1 MTRPLLHIIGLL
13 IAASSVWAQSDLAP
27 LKVTTNI
34 APSPGFLLLAPNCRI
49 SPRPYGAYLGA
60 YNVNG
65 GVIKTGKVANYPFE
79 YKVFPDGRLGY
90 SELVVFAGATVPAG
104 VYIVDTLFQEQERL
118 LQQRGGYL
126 TVQHDL
132 QMLPNGHRVILGS
145 EDVTIDMSKVVPN
158 GHPAANVVV
167 TVIQEIDC
175 DGKVVAQ
182 WRALD
187 HIPVTESYEDLTAP
201 AIRYSHNNSL
211 WIDDDGNWIISL
223 RHMSQVVKVNRI
235 TGEIMWALGGKSNQF
250 AFIGDHEEYAPT
262 YFSYQHDARRLPNG
276 NISLFDNGTQHQPM
290 HSRGVEYKL
299 DEVNKT
305 ATMVWEYRPQPDI
318 YVSIQG
324 GLQTLPDGHR
334 LLGWGS
340 AANDGAPGV
349 TEVDS
354 VGNVVFEAYY
364 PKQMYV
370 YRATKVPFWPTGRA
384 TVTAQAKDV
393 LTGETYRYYKGQ
405 TFVGLRTDFT
415 TLEPFFYN
423 TTTARRFMWS
433 PKNPLWTGEAPSLK
447 QVRVDFACE
456 GIRNARMTMRFHVDT
471 LELGVRAREHVVY
484 HRPVID
490 SGRFTPLPTRWDPI
504 TRELVVEDAQPG
516 EFCFGIPTPSPGA
529 PRVPRLQTPISDEKV
544 LMDSSCA
551 LRVIVPGRS
560 DSLRVQV
567 SLTRDMASPII
578 DVINQDDRATI
589 LANGPAGRRY
599 WRARAKTGNEWSAW
613 SVVDSFM
620 VGEPYIRLVKPAT
633 DVKWMHDSAYAITWQ
648 TNIRGSVRLE
658 LMLGDYVIATIR
670 DSVPAAAQGYLW
682 RVPVSV
688 PVTKDYHIRI
698 TPRSTEF
705 ASLQQTGSQF
715 VEIVALTYV
724 AEDHIEYG
732 SAVTA
737 YPQPATSEL
746 HLENF
751 GSGIRTIRMYAIS
764 GEQVLS
770 MQTSGTHATIDVQQL
785 PSGVYTMMVEDYL
798 GRVHRV
804 RAVLGTRY

>member
-1 MTRPLLHIIGLL
+1 MNRYIVPLITLL
-13 IAASSVWAQSDLAP
+13 LCSYLASAQSDLAP
-27 LKVTTNI
+27 LKVSTNI
-34 APSPGFLLLAPNCRI
+34 APSPGYLLLAPNCRI
-49 SPRPYGAYLGA
+49 SPRPFGAYLGA

-65 GVIKTGKVANYPFE
+65 GVIKTGKVANFPFE
-79 YKVFPDGRLGY
+79 FKVFPDGRLGY

-118 LQQRGGYL
+118 LQQRAGYL
-126 TVQHDL
+126 TVQHDVH
-132 QMLPNGHRVILGS
+132 MLPNGHRIVLGS

-167 TVIQEIDC
+167 TVIQEVDC
-175 DGKVVAQ
+175 DGKVVSQ

-223 RHMSQVVKVNRI
+223 RHMSQVVKVNRL
-235 TGEIMWALGGKSNQF
+235 TGDIMWRLGGKSNEF
-250 AFIGDHEEYAPT
+250 TFIGDHEEYAPT
-262 YFSYQHDARRLPNG
+262 YISYQHDARRLPNG
-276 NISLFDNGTQHQPM
+276 NISIFDNGTQHKPM

-334 LLGWGS
+334 VLGWGS
-340 AANDGAPGV
+340 AANEGAPGY

-354 VGNVVFEAYY
+354 TGAVVFEAYY

-370 YRATKVPFWPTGRA
+370 YRATKIPFWPTGRA

-405 TFVGLRTDFT
+405 TFVGLRAEFT
-415 TLEPFFYN
+415 TLESFFYN

-433 PKNPLWTGEAPSLK
+433 PKNPLWTGEAPSVK
-447 QVRVDFACE
+447 QARVDFSCE
-456 GIRNARMTMRFHVDT
+456 GIRNVRMTMRFHVDA
-471 LELGVRAREHVVY
+471 LELGARAREHVVY

-490 SGRFTPLPTRWDPI
+490 SGRFSLLPTRWDPI

-516 EFCFGIPTPSPGA
+516 EFCFGIPAQSPGA
-529 PRVPRLQTPISDEKV
+529 PRVPRLQTPINDEKV
-544 LMDSSCA
+544 LMDSTCA

-560 DSLRVQV
+560 DSLQVQV
-567 SLTRDMASPII
+567 SLTRDMVWPLI
-578 DVINQDDRATI
+578 DVTNQDDRATI
-589 LANGPAGRRY
+589 TATGPAGRRY
-599 WRARAKTGNEWSAW
+599 WRARAKTGSNWSAW
-613 SVVDSFM
+613 SAVDSFL
-620 VGEPYIRLVKPAT
+620 VGEPYIRLVRPET
-633 DVKWMHDSAYAITWQ
+633 DVKWMHDSAYAISWQ

-670 DSVPAAAQGYLW
+670 DSVPATAQGFLW
-682 RVPVSV
+682 RIPVSV
-688 PVTKDYHIRI
+688 PVTKDYRIRI
-698 TPRSTEF
+698 TPRNAEF

-715 VEIVALTYV
+715 IEIVALTDV
-724 AEDHIEYG
+724 AEETVEFG

-751 GSGIRTIRMYAIS
+751 GSGIRTVRMYSIS
-764 GEQVLS
+764 GEQVLYKE
-770 MQTSGTHATIDVQQL
+770 TSGTRATIDVQQL
-785 PSGVYTMMVEDYL
+785 PAGAYAIIVEDYL
-798 GRVHRV
+798 GRVHRAK
-804 RAVLGTRY
+804 AVK

>member
-1 MTRPLLHIIGLL
+1 MLRPLLHILAIF
-13 IAASSVWAQSDLAP
+13 IAASCVWAQSDLAP

-34 APSPGFLLLAPNCRI
+34 APSPGYLLLAPNCRI

-65 GVIKTGKVANYPFE
+65 GVIKTGKVANFPFE
-79 YKVFPDGRLGY
+79 FKVFPDGRLGY

-104 VYIVDTLFQEQERL
+104 VFIVDTLFQEQERL

-126 TVQHDL
+126 TVQHDV

-167 TVIQEIDC
+167 TVIQEVDC
-175 DGKVVAQ
+175 DGKVVSQ

-201 AIRYSHNNSL
+201 AIRYSHNNAL
-211 WIDDDGNWIISL
+211 WIDDDGNWIVSL
-223 RHMSQVVKVNRI
+223 RHMSQVVKVNRV
-235 TGEIMWALGGKSNQF
+235 TGEIIWALGGKSNQF
-250 AFIGDHEEYAPT
+250 TFIGDHEEYAPT

-305 ATMVWEYRPQPDI
+305 ATMVWEFRPQPDI
-318 YVSIQG
+318 YTSIQG

-354 VGNVVFEAYY
+354 AGSVVFEAYY

-370 YRATKVPFWPTGRA
+370 YRATKVPYWPTGRPA
-384 TVTAQAKDV
+384 VTAQAKDV

-405 TFVGLRTDFT
+405 TFVGLRTEFT
-415 TLEPFFYN
+415 TLESFFYN

-447 QVRVDFACE
+447 QARIDFTCE
-456 GIRNARMTMRFHVDT
+456 GIRNVRMTMRFHADT
-471 LELGVRAREHVVY
+471 LELGERAREYAVY

-490 SGRFTPLPTRWDPI
+490 SGRFTLLPTRWDP
-504 TRELVVEDAQPG
+504 TARELVVEGAQPG
-516 EFCFGIPTPSPGA
+516 EFCFGIPAPSPGA
-529 PRVPRLQTPISDEKV
+529 PRVPRLQSPINDEKV

-551 LRVIVPGRS
+551 LRVTVPGRS
-560 DSLRVQV
+560 DSLQVQV
-567 SLTRDMASPII
+567 SMARAVTSPIVDI
-578 DVINQDDRATI
+578 TNQDDRATI
-589 LANGPAGRRY
+589 IATGPMGRRY
-599 WRARAKTGNEWSAW
+599 WRARAKTGSEWSAW
-613 SVVDSFM
+613 SVIDSFM
-620 VGEPYIRLVKPAT
+620 VGEPYLQLVKPTT

-670 DSVPAAAQGYLW
+670 DSVPAASQGYLW

-688 PVTKDYHIRI
+688 PVTKDYRIRI
-698 TPRSTEF
+698 TPRNTEF
-705 ASLQQTGSQF
+705 ASLQLTGSQF
-715 VEIVALTYV
+715 VEIVALTDV
-724 AEDHIEYG
+724 QEDNVQYG

-746 HLENF
+746 YLENF
-751 GSGIRTIRMYAIS
+751 GSGIRTIRMYAMS
-764 GEQVLS
+764 GEQVLFVPS
-770 MQTSGTHATIDVQQL
+770 TGTRATLDVQQL
-785 PSGVYTMMVEDYL
+785 PTGVYTIMVEDYL

-804 RAVLGTRY
+804 RAVVGKR